1 MKTFLPLL
9 LLILLV
15 GCDDEEILHYK
26 VPKVKKTEAVVST
39 SAPTAPSQANSN
51 AGFDWEVPEGWVYEA
66 GSGMRFATFR
76 LKADDKPAECTLV
89 KLGGSAGGLAPN
101 INRWRG
107 QIGLAS
113 ISEAEIKAS
122 LQNIDGKLGALQMSE
137 LINPDNSEKAILAT
151 IISSDDFTLFVKIM
165 ATQKQVEEAK
175 ADFIKFS
182 ASISLAK

>member
-9 LLILLV
+9 LLIFLV
-15 GCDDEEILHYK
+15 GCGDEEILHYK
-26 VPKVKKTEAVVST
+26 MPKEKKAEPAA
-39 SAPTAPSQANSN
+39 SAPALPTQANSN
-51 AGFDWEVPEGWVYEA
+51 AGFDWEAPEGWTFEP
-66 GSGMRFATFR
+66 GSGMRFATFK
-76 LKADDKPAECTLV
+76 LVADGKPAECTLV

-113 ISEAEIKAS
+113 STEEEIKAS
-122 LQNIDGKLGALQMSE
+122 LQNIDGKIGALQMSE
-137 LINPDNSEKAILAT
+137 LINPEDPEKAILAT
-151 IISSDDFTLFVKIM
+151 IINGDDYTLFVKIM
-165 ATQKQVEEAK
+165 ATKKQVEEAK